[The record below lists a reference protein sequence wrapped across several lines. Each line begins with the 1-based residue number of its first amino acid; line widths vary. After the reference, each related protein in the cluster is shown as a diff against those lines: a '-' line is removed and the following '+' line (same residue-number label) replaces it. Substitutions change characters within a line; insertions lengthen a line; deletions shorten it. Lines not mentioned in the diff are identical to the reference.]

1 MKLYSIQKHKLL
13 NYCDVGTICVM
24 FFGYSRNGT
33 KGKTYILCIKQ
44 TPTIQKYPSDRSMKY
59 GVSTMMTHFHEQDYA
74 WIRRGMLFPFQEHV
88 DRFVTV
94 ICILMLI

>member
-1 MKLYSIQKHKLL
+1 M
-13 NYCDVGTICVM
+13 
-24 FFGYSRNGT
+24 
-33 KGKTYILCIKQ
+33 
-44 TPTIQKYPSDRSMKY
+44 QKYLIDRSMKY